1 MGAGSAVAQSSAEA
15 KYVGRPLTDVLR
27 EMQASGVKL
36 VYSTE
41 LVRPDLRVVAE
52 PRARAPRKR
61 IDELLKPH
69 GLETRDGPNGTIL
82 VVTRARTPKAAKPP
96 AAAPGAGSIGGRV
109 LDATTAAP
117 LAGVVVEVQ
126 TTGHSVRTDDD
137 GRFVLAGIPAGRHPL
152 FVSTIGYGLARPV
165 VDVRAGA
172 RTELDVPLA
181 EGTGA
186 YTERVT
192 VTADPLAVP
201 TAGAPAQETLGSA
214 ALQGVRAVLI
224 DDPLRAVQ
232 SLPGVA
238 ANDDMR
244 SDFSVR
250 GSDFRHV
257 GTSIDG
263 VATPWLLH
271 DFQENSD
278 SGSLSVLNSDIL
290 DRVTLSLGAYP
301 QRYSDRTGAWL
312 ESTMREGSR
321 AATAFRAAVSGTN
334 ASVLAEGPIGAE
346 AGGSWLVSF
355 RRSYLDWL
363 IRRIVPDFGSS
374 LFAFTDL
381 QSKVVYDLTP
391 RHQLQMIAIAGAAR
405 LDQPDERDI
414 SSTAHAADDMALGT
428 VALRSTL
435 GSSWLVTQRVALVG
449 QRFRNDNPS
458 GTVNDNGR
466 VLDLSYR
473 ADLAWTPRA
482 DTTVE
487 AGAQY
492 QRQDESRMS
501 QHYSFDPNRGSVL
514 ASNETFEASGHVP
527 AAFAHVVFAP
537 ARRFSVSPGVR
548 VAHSTM
554 TDETAVSPWLQASW
568 SLSDSVAVRAG
579 AGVYHQ
585 FPAFTQAF
593 GAHAGHDLRSEQAR
607 QYDLSIEHKITPS
620 TRWQATL
627 YRRDDEWGL
636 RLADSE
642 FRVVNGRLVVPS
654 SDGPW
659 ENALTGRATG
669 VDLLVQRSSP
679 RGLSGWASYS
689 FGHARQHDELTGEHF
704 DADFDQRHTVNVWGQ
719 YAISS
724 RTSMSGKLRIGS
736 NYPLRGYWEQREF
749 GLLYVG
755 ERRNEVRLP
764 LYARLDV
771 RANRVF
777 NYQKRRLTLFVEVM
791 NVLNRENVRAV
802 SPSSINGRTRLV
814 GGYLQSLFPLMP
826 SAGVLFEF

>member
-1 MGAGSAVAQSSAEA
+1 MRHAFRCCVAWLLLTAMGAGLAVAQSRTEA

-36 VYSTE
+36 VYSLE

-82 VVTRARTPKAAKPP
+82 VVTRARTPKAAKPS
-96 AAAPGAGSIGGRV
+96 AAAPEVGSIGGRV

-126 TTGHSVRTDDD
+126 TTGHSVRTDDN
-137 GRFVLAGIPAGRHPL
+137 GHFVLAGIPAGRHPL

-172 RTELDVPLA
+172 STELDVPLA

-214 ALQGVRAVLI
+214 ALLGVRAVLI

-271 DFQENSD
+271 EFQENSD

-346 AGGSWLVSF
+346 AGYEAVIARVEAELQKTGATWIATTDYRTYAML
-355 RRSYLDWL
+355 RWYLKDRL
-363 IRRIVPDFGSS
+363 PVIEVIERGRFQGFADPGMDRIKGHTGLYVAREPEQ
-374 LFAFTDL
+374 LLPVWNFTGATREPL
-381 QSKVVYDLTP
+381 ERVERVWRGVVMDTYALEKLTGWTP
-391 RHQLQMIAIAGAAR
+391 ELLPQQDSPL
-405 LDQPDERDI
+405 
-414 SSTAHAADDMALGT
+414 
-428 VALRSTL
+428 
-435 GSSWLVTQRVALVG
+435 
-449 QRFRNDNPS
+449 
-458 GTVNDNGR
+458 
-466 VLDLSYR
+466 YR
-473 ADLAWTPRA
+473 ARPLAGKPEGLR
-482 DTTVE
+482 
-487 AGAQY
+487 G
-492 QRQDESRMS
+492 
-501 QHYSFDPNRGSVL
+501 NRGFVIAASV
-514 ASNETFEASGHVP
+514 
-527 AAFAHVVFAP
+527 
-537 ARRFSVSPGVR
+537 R
-548 VAHSTM
+548 
-554 TDETAVSPWLQASW
+554 
-568 SLSDSVAVRAG
+568 
-579 AGVYHQ
+579 
-585 FPAFTQAF
+585 
-593 GAHAGHDLRSEQAR
+593 
-607 QYDLSIEHKITPS
+607 
-620 TRWQATL
+620 
-627 YRRDDEWGL
+627 
-636 RLADSE
+636 
-642 FRVVNGRLVVPS
+642 
-654 SDGPW
+654 
-659 ENALTGRATG
+659 
-669 VDLLVQRSSP
+669 
-679 RGLSGWASYS
+679 
-689 FGHARQHDELTGEHF
+689 
-704 DADFDQRHTVNVWGQ
+704 
-719 YAISS
+719 
-724 RTSMSGKLRIGS
+724 
-736 NYPLRGYWEQREF
+736 
-749 GLLYVG
+749 
-755 ERRNEVRLP
+755 
-764 LYARLDV
+764 
-771 RANRVF
+771 
-777 NYQKRRLTLFVEVM
+777 
-791 NVLNRENVRAV
+791 
-802 SPSSINGRTRLV
+802 
-814 GGYLQSLFPLMP
+814 
-826 SAGVLFEF
+826 

>member
-1 MGAGSAVAQSSAEA
+1 VRLSIISLAAAAGLIIAVLVRRPGDAAPAAGAVAARLEEGAVLVDNGPLSRGDAIRANATVSTGAGRRATLRLGNGAELRLDADSAVRFPAGAAAGTVALDRGALFVHTGSTAAERRSVEIRTAAGVARDIGTSFEVRVIGDATRVRVRDGIVQLVPLVRTGGDAAAHTAGRGVELLATRHGCGAARRRDIRAGVELDCARRAAARSGRQDAAGLPRLGRARGRLDDALRRRSAPALRVVHRPSRIDRGAHARAGARGHPADVRAHASHRQRNGHGRPRERTVKHCVAWLLLTAMGAGSAAAQSSAEA
-15 KYVGRPLTDVLR
+15 KYVGRPLADVLR
-27 EMQASGVKL
+27 EIQAGGVKL

-41 LVRPDLRVVAE
+41 LVRPELLVVAE

-126 TTGHSVRTDDD
+126 TTGHSVRTDDH

-214 ALQGVRAVLI
+214 SLQGVRAVLI

-271 DFQENSD
+271 EFQENSD

-334 ASVLAEGPIGAE
+334 ASVLAEGPIGAG

-449 QRFRNDNPS
+449 QKFRNDNPS
-458 GTVNDNGR
+458 GTVNDDGR

-473 ADLAWTPRA
+473 AISPGRRAPTPRWKRA
-482 DTTVE
+482 RNTRGRT
-487 AGAQY
+487 
-492 QRQDESRMS
+492 
-501 QHYSFDPNRGSVL
+501 NRG
-514 ASNETFEASGHVP
+514 
-527 AAFAHVVFAP
+527 
-537 ARRFSVSPGVR
+537 
-548 VAHSTM
+548 
-554 TDETAVSPWLQASW
+554 
-568 SLSDSVAVRAG
+568 
-579 AGVYHQ
+579 
-585 FPAFTQAF
+585 
-593 GAHAGHDLRSEQAR
+593 
-607 QYDLSIEHKITPS
+607 
-620 TRWQATL
+620 
-627 YRRDDEWGL
+627 
-636 RLADSE
+636 
-642 FRVVNGRLVVPS
+642 
-654 SDGPW
+654 
-659 ENALTGRATG
+659 
-669 VDLLVQRSSP
+669 
-679 RGLSGWASYS
+679 
-689 FGHARQHDELTGEHF
+689 
-704 DADFDQRHTVNVWGQ
+704 
-719 YAISS
+719 
-724 RTSMSGKLRIGS
+724 
-736 NYPLRGYWEQREF
+736 
-749 GLLYVG
+749 
-755 ERRNEVRLP
+755 
-764 LYARLDV
+764 
-771 RANRVF
+771 
-777 NYQKRRLTLFVEVM
+777 
-791 NVLNRENVRAV
+791 
-802 SPSSINGRTRLV
+802 
-814 GGYLQSLFPLMP
+814 
-826 SAGVLFEF
+826 